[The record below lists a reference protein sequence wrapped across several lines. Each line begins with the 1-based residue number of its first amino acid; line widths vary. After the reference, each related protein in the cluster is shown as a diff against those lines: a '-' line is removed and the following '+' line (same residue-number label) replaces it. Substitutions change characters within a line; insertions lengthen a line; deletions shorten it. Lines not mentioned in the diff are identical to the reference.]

1 MTVTA
6 TQRIAYRA
14 FGERAQAYPGLER
27 IDLDLRKA
35 RMDVRADAYL
45 AQAWFLSIVA
55 LGATTLLALLL
66 FFTFLAFGMPPEFGI
81 LLLVLPG
88 FGYFGTQAAVLS
100 YPRSRGK
107 ARAKDIDAKLP
118 YAANY
123 ITAMASAGVIPSEIF
138 KSLASQQV
146 YGEAAREAAWIYKDL
161 EVHGKDVVTAMRRAI
176 DRSPS
181 ERFRDLLQGAITTI
195 TSGGDLTNYFR
206 TKARRL
212 QVENRAHQQE
222 FIETMGLLS
231 EAYVTAAVAGPLF
244 LLVMI
249 VIFVLMNVAS
259 RAMLDM
265 IIYLLIPAIN
275 LGFLYVI
282 RSRIPE
288 V

>member
-1 MTVTA
+1 MTVTPSER
-6 TQRIAYRA
+6 TAYRV
-14 FGERAQAYPGLER
+14 FGARAQAHPNLDN

-45 AQAWFLSIVA
+45 AHAWFLSILA
-55 LGATTLLALLL
+55 LGATTILAILL
-66 FFTFLAFGMPPEFGI
+66 FFTFLAVGMPPEFGI

-88 FGYFGTQAAVLS
+88 FGYFGTQAVVLG
-100 YPRSRGK
+100 YPRSRAK
-107 ARAKDIDAKLP
+107 QRARDIDMKLP

-181 ERFRDLLQGAITTI
+181 EKFRDLLQGAITTI

-222 FIETMGLLS
+222 FIETMGLMS

-244 LLVMI
+244 LLVML
-249 VIFVLMNVAS
+249 VIFVLMNVAE
-259 RAMLDM
+259 RAMLD
-265 IIYLLIPAIN
+265 IVIYLLIPAIN
-275 LGFLYVI
+275 LGFLYAI